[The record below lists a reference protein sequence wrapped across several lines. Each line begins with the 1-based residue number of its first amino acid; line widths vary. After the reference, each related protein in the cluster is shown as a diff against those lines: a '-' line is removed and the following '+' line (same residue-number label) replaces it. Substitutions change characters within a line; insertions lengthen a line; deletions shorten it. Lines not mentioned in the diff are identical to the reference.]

1 MNNAAGL
8 VGGAA
13 RPWPVMEAQH
23 YPAQLTSRC
32 QKRPTV
38 RARSSAR
45 PLIDPGPSR
54 VGGPR
59 TARFC
64 SFFFP
69 KLCCRRRRPE
79 LEAVG
84 ARVRRFF
91 AARLTRTCSQVW
103 SRRTSPLSLR
113 ALVSFLP
120 VRTVHSGLGGGV
132 GGFALPRALIPWP
145 LAEQGGSRCSV
156 SSIVWFHSSG

>member
-54 VGGPR
+54 VGGPVR
-59 TARFC
+59 LASVLSSSPNCAAAAVDPSSRRCQSSSLLRCASDPNLFSGAVAAHLSAFTSRSCFLLAC
-64 SFFFP
+64 TDGS
-69 KLCCRRRRPE
+69 LWTRRRGR
-79 LEAVG
+79 
-84 ARVRRFF
+84 RVRLAPCFDSV
-91 AARLTRTCSQVW
+91 AIGGTRGVEVLGLLDC
-103 SRRTSPLSLR
+103 
-113 ALVSFLP
+113 LVPF
-120 VRTVHSGLGGGV
+120 
-132 GGFALPRALIPWP
+132 I
-145 LAEQGGSRCSV
+145 
-156 SSIVWFHSSG
+156 